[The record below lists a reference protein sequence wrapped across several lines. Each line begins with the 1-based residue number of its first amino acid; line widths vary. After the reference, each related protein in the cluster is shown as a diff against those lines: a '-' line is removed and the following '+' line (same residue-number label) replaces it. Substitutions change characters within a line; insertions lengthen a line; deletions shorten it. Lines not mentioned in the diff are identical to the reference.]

1 VRKRAAAVVLTGLVA
16 CSACLGPVDDV
27 STPAPASSAPSPAP
41 EDPGAGSITAKWT
54 EFVRMARQ
62 ERLPRRTWPSTA
74 KNASVTAAIMCHN
87 PASHG
92 ATEVDLYHGTADWAD
107 VREGDILFARAFCPE
122 AEAELRQA
130 LSGKP
135 GSPHRTTVPAV
146 HFGPGRE

>member
-1 VRKRAAAVVLTGLVA
+1 VLTGLVA

-92 ATEVDLYHGTADWAD
+92 ATEVDLYHGTADWPD

-146 HFGPGRE
+146 HLGPGRG